1 MAFVTRGWDTRLE
14 TILDSHHFCGA
25 AYTPMWLSVDMPEM
39 RWAANAPLAKY
50 QGKPNLS
57 FFATTRTCLREVFAN
72 KLTDFDAFLAAGGL
86 PFQIINTPQMAQIF
100 GLPPGSIL
108 WMDTGFEIP
117 LTAANKNLS
126 YETFIPVQFSQQQ
139 VFKNTRDFYDPAG
152 PIPEQ
157 FALPEIFADGDMTRP
172 FLVHFKKGTAKAEH
186 GTGDAFDNFKKS
198 VDAWLA
204 GQ

>member
-1 MAFVTRGWDTRLE
+1 
-14 TILDSHHFCGA
+14 
-25 AYTPMWLSVDMPEM
+25 MWLSVDLTEMP
-39 RWAANAPLAKY
+39 WAQNAPLAKY

-57 FFATTRTCLREVFAN
+57 FFATTRDCLNGTFAK
-72 KLTDFDAFLAAGGL
+72 KLTGFDGFLEAGGL

-117 LTAANKNLS
+117 LTATNNNLS
-126 YETFIPVQFSQQQ
+126 YVTFAPVHFSQQQ
-139 VFKNTRDFYDPAG
+139 VFKNTRDFLDPAG

-157 FALPEIFADGDMTRP
+157 FALPEIFADGDKTKP

-186 GTGDAFDNFKKS
+186 GSGDAFDNFKNS
-198 VDAWLA
+198 VNAWLA
-204 GQ
+204 SQ

>member
-1 MAFVTRGWDTRLE
+1 
-14 TILDSHHFCGA
+14 
-25 AYTPMWLSVDMPEM
+25 
-39 RWAANAPLAKY
+39 
-50 QGKPNLS
+50 
-57 FFATTRTCLREVFAN
+57 
-72 KLTDFDAFLAAGGL
+72 
-86 PFQIINTPQMAQIF
+86 
-100 GLPPGSIL
+100 
-108 WMDTGFEIP
+108 MDTGFEIP

-139 VFKNTRDFYDPAG
+139 VFKNPRDFYDPAG

-157 FALPEIFADGDMTRP
+157 FALPEIFADGDVTRP

-186 GTGDAFDNFKKS
+186 GTGDAFDNFQKS